1 MESPKLDEVQV
12 NLISTRGLG
21 LSELQADRK
30 AGSKVLDRSYVEL
43 VLEGKSGKLTR
54 KEAIAAIAQQ
64 LGVAPEKVGLVRLE
78 GHSGSPD
85 VLGRFYVYGSQ
96 ESKKRLH
103 PRYLEERTLTNE
115 EREKLKQE
123 RKKAANPAP
132 PPEAKK

>member
-1 MESPKLDEVQV
+1 M
-12 NLISTRGLG
+12 
-21 LSELQADRK
+21 QADRK